1 MYIGLMTANVK
12 AKHDSLT

>member
-1 MYIGLMTANVK
+1 MTANVK